1 MWKNLQELKQLEE
14 AKILSMSWRSLK
26 NQSIGDLPKNLEQ
39 LKKIEELKIL
49 RDPERKDSWLI
60 QAVDQEHVRLRAV
73 KNVEESK
80 KPEHLKER

>member
-14 AKILSMSWRSLK
+14 VKILSMSWRSLK
-26 NQSIGDLPKNLEQ
+26 NQAIRDLPKNLEE

-60 QAVDQEHVRLRAV
+60 QPVDHGRVGP
-73 KNVEESK
+73 
-80 KPEHLKER
+80 KP